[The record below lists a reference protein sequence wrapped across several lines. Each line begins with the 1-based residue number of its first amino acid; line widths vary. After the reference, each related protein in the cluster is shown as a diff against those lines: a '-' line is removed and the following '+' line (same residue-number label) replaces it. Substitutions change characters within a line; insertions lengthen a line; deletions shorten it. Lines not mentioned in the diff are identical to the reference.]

1 MKSAYR
7 KNTETPAGASL
18 WMALSQFAP
27 CDFWNRLAKQT
38 AKCGALPVVACLI
51 SPQAYAQIIPAH
63 DGTGTINRQQGDRFE
78 ITGGRRSSD
87 RSNLFHSF
95 TQFNL
100 DRNQSALF
108 LSPPDV
114 RNILGRIN
122 GGDPSIINGLIQV
135 TGSPANLYLMNPAGL
150 IFGPNAQLNVPG
162 SFTATTAHQISFG
175 NLQGFTATGV
185 NSYANLVGN
194 PTAFHFNALP
204 TGTIINQGNLA
215 VSPGQ
220 SLSFIGGTI
229 VSTGNLSAPQGE
241 INLIA
246 VPGENVVRIS
256 QKDHIL
262 SLEIPLPSDPNS
274 IAPLSLPQLLT
285 SGHLGNHAT
294 EFSLT
299 PNGEVQLTGSGIQI
313 ERGDVIVSRS
323 SVAAQTAHFLASN
336 QLKLSESH
344 IQTTGDLT
352 LFANQVIQIR
362 DSLERSFLAN
372 AGGNLILQGNQ
383 MIDILALNHLQT
395 PFVSGGNLRLISGGI
410 ISGDAQFQAGRNFE
424 LLNLT
429 GEGGEFISL
438 FDPIIRSNGDV
449 IFGDYT
455 GVSLK
460 IESQGSITG
469 GNITITAPD
478 AAVPSNDPD
487 SALLQSEKAI
497 ILRAGVAALSDVPNL
512 PPEQASGNTTF
523 IPGIQASSPGRIVVN
538 NLNTSGT
545 TNGLANGG
553 PIILSA
559 PGDILINNI
568 NSGSNVGNGGSIFVE
583 STNGSL
589 QISGLINSS
598 SQTGQGGAVTL
609 RALGDIDISAINA
622 QSGSAGTGNNSIQ
635 ISTPGLL
642 RASGTFLDRNGFNVS
657 LSTAGGDTGGNIR
670 IEHGGGERQ
679 IPFTVGDPQLNG
691 TAGAIATSPENAILP
706 LASFLESYFQSNIQ
720 ILTTSLPP
728 TPPTPPTPPPPPT

>member
-1 MKSAYR
+1 M
-7 KNTETPAGASL
+7 
-18 WMALSQFAP
+18 
-27 CDFWNRLAKQT
+27 
-38 AKCGALPVVACLI
+38 
-51 SPQAYAQIIPAH
+51 
-63 DGTGTINRQQGDRFE
+63 
-78 ITGGRRSSD
+78 TGGRRSSD

-598 SQTGQGGAVTL
+598 SQTGQGGGCHL
-609 RALGDIDISAINA
+609 K
-622 QSGSAGTGNNSIQ
+622 
-635 ISTPGLL
+635 
-642 RASGTFLDRNGFNVS
+642 
-657 LSTAGGDTGGNIR
+657 
-670 IEHGGGERQ
+670 
-679 IPFTVGDPQLNG
+679 
-691 TAGAIATSPENAILP
+691 GARR
-706 LASFLESYFQSNIQ
+706 Y
-720 ILTTSLPP
+720 
-728 TPPTPPTPPPPPT
+728 